1 MTDATTAPASKTR
14 RVRVISSG
22 TLATSLGLGALLTL
36 YGFLNSLSYAG
47 TLSEGAGTAVYLL
60 GTALAV
66 LPAGIMLWVA
76 FSIGVRQSVGRQW
89 LLLALATTSFALGD
103 IAWTVIELVLGLD
116 PYPSLADLFYPL
128 QYVFFLAAI
137 VIAIS
142 SYRGFVDIKRPLI
155 LGTIVAIVSATLV
168 YMVVLRPYVFAAGAD
183 ELGVAGLIVSTL
195 YPLADVMIML
205 APTVA
210 LALVMGQLGAGRF
223 AWPWWIVIAGAL
235 VFAVTDSV
243 FSYTDWAGIGTTTL
257 LDLGWIAALML
268 FSIASMVARD
278 VYRS

>member
-1 MTDATTAPASKTR
+1 
-14 RVRVISSG
+14 
-22 TLATSLGLGALLTL
+22 
-36 YGFLNSLSYAG
+36 
-47 TLSEGAGTAVYLL
+47 
-60 GTALAV
+60 
-66 LPAGIMLWVA
+66 MLWVA

-89 LLLALATTSFALGD
+89 LLLALAATSFALGD
-103 IAWTVIELVLGLD
+103 IAWTVIELGLGLD

-137 VIAIS
+137 VIAIA

-155 LGTIVAIVSATLV
+155 LGTIVSILSAALV

-183 ELGVAGLIVSTL
+183 ELGVAGLFVSTL

-210 LALVMGQLGAGRF
+210 LALVMSQLGAGRF

-235 VFAVTDSV
+235 VFAVSDSV
-243 FSYTDWAGIGTTTL
+243 FSYTDWAGIGTTPL

-268 FSIASMVARD
+268 FAIASMVARD